1 MVKELPIDIKALN
14 ENENY
19 TCKLKK
25 CTFCEDVTDYWLK
38 NSIPNT
44 HEVKDRMYFEHNG
57 IKYVVD
63 GKNVVLE
70 YSLKELEI
78 AEWLENTF
86 GGEIYML
93 PRVNRPFGIQ
103 TADYLFRGEYWD
115 LKEISGNSKQVL
127 YHAIYK
133 KKTQSTNFIFDTSES
148 DLSIFEL
155 QYQIYN
161 LYSRLDTA
169 FLQKVMLKHRNM
181 LFVYKRKM

>member
-1 MVKELPIDIKALN
+1 MVKELPIDIKTLN

-25 CTFCEDVTDYWLK
+25 CTFCEDVTDYWFK
-38 NSIPNT
+38 SSISNT
-44 HEVKDRMYFEHNG
+44 HEVKDGMYFEHNG

-93 PRVNRPFGIQ
+93 PRVNQSFGIQ

-115 LKEISGNSKQVL
+115 LKEISGNSK
-127 YHAIYK
+127 
-133 KKTQSTNFIFDTSES
+133 
-148 DLSIFEL
+148 
-155 QYQIYN
+155 
-161 LYSRLDTA
+161 
-169 FLQKVMLKHRNM
+169 
-181 LFVYKRKM
+181 